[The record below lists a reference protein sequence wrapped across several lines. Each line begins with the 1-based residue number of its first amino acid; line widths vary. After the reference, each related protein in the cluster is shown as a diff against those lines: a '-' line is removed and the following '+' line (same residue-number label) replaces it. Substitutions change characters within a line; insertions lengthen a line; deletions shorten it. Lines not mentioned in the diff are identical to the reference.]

1 MVKIIAY
8 FTLFYCSLQLNV
20 YAQSNFLSS
29 GYLSL
34 TIKCKPSLLFNEI
47 DIAMPMMSNSLLKD
61 KPVVFIKLNDSTFY
75 LSEYTYGP
83 TAVYF
88 RLNGRYLSTMLLPN
102 ETNVITV
109 SMNDSVNY
117 NIQFEGRFK
126 EIFDNSALQE
136 DLIMNMLSYPNAGE
150 GSTEVF
156 SSADDFKKKQL
167 EAVADMTRS
176 LTKGLPNGMLKSYY
190 AGIISAFKIPNILF
204 SQIPQRTQNYYDD
217 IITANFADTLT
228 LMPSGYFDLL
238 VRIYQDSLLQIPD
251 ITKVGPS
258 DFKGCLV
265 QLFGKTFQDKDNL
278 FYDMMIAAAYIYH
291 LNDGYLLSHQDQ
303 YHIDNALN
311 NKQLTNY
318 IFLQNEVKK
327 INHQQGDQ
335 QVFFLPFDKKNEMIV
350 TSIVEKY
357 KDKVI
362 IIDFWA
368 TWCGPCIQA
377 FSEMDK
383 VKKKYERRDDVVFVH
398 LTDESSD
405 PNVFQEY
412 TKILGGEHYY
422 VYKDQ
427 YASAL
432 KQFGFEYIPS
442 YLVFDKQGNLTQKST
457 IPMDLADTSIKWIES
472 ALSK

>member
-1 MVKIIAY
+1 MIKIIVY
-8 FTLFYCSLQLNV
+8 LTLFYCSLQLNV

-34 TIKCKPSLLFNEI
+34 TIKGKPSLLFNEI

-61 KPVVFIKLNDSTFY
+61 KPIVFTKLNDSTFY

-83 TAVYF
+83 TTVYF

-102 ETNVITV
+102 ETNVITL

-117 NIQFEGRFK
+117 DVQFEGRFK

-136 DLIMNMLSYPNAGE
+136 ELIMNMFPYPNSSE
-150 GSTEVF
+150 VSTEVF
-156 SSADDFKKKQL
+156 RSADDFKKKQL
-167 EAVADMTRS
+167 KAVAEMTHS

-190 AGIISAFKIPNILF
+190 AHIINTFKIPNILF
-204 SQIPQRTQNYYDD
+204 SQIPQRTQSYYDG

-238 VRIYQDSLLQIPD
+238 VRIQQDSLLQIPD
-251 ITKVGPS
+251 ITSVGPT
-258 DFKGCLV
+258 DFKRRLV
-265 QLFGKTFQDKDNL
+265 HLFGKTFQDEDNL
-278 FYDMMIAAAYIYH
+278 FYEMMIAAAYIQH
-291 LNDGYLLSHQDQ
+291 LNGGYLLNHQDQ
-303 YHIDNALN
+303 YYIDNSLN

-318 IFLQNEVKK
+318 IFLQNELKK

-335 QVFFLPFDKKNEMIV
+335 QVFYLPFDKKNEMIV
-350 TSIVEKY
+350 TSIIEKY

-383 VKKKYERRDDVVFVH
+383 VKKKYKGRDDVIFVYI
-398 LTDESSD
+398 TDESSNS
-405 PNVFQEY
+405 NVFQEY
-412 TKILGGEHYY
+412 TKILGGAHYY
-422 VYKDQ
+422 VYKHQ

-432 KQFGFEYIPS
+432 KQFDFEYIPS
-442 YLVFDKQGNLTQKST
+442 YLVFDKHGNLAHKST
-457 IPMDLADTSIKWIES
+457 LPMDLADTATKWIES
-472 ALSK
+472 ALSN